1 MEKFVTKIALIIFE
15 VNQKDFGTYKCV
27 AKNPLGV
34 SDGTINLTGKNFS
47 NVAVSRVT

>member
-27 AKNPLGV
+27 AKHLKITFNKLKRGW
-34 SDGTINLTGKNFS
+34 T
-47 NVAVSRVT
+47 